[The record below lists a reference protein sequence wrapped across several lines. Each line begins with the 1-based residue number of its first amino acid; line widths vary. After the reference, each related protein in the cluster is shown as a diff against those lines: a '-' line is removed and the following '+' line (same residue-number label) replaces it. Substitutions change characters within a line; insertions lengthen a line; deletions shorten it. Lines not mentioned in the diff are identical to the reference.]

1 METLNELKRRFGVA
15 FKRLSAETPIAP
27 NASECPGAR
36 RQRLD
41 PGLNAQTRRVS
52 KIEREYKAV
61 RFEYIVRLLPTCR
74 LTEPQGNFVNNGT
87 EQEVL

>member
-1 METLNELKRRFGVA
+1 
-15 FKRLSAETPIAP
+15 
-27 NASECPGAR
+27 
-36 RQRLD
+36 LD

-74 LTEPQGNFVNNGT
+74 LTEPQGNFVNNVS